1 MQTSRNRRHRLTAV
15 AMVAA
20 IGLGANGLAAV
31 ASSGSHRVQSLG
43 APNATTSSLPAAA
56 SPAACV
62 TAGGCDLWAHHG
74 TVTAGSSGP
83 IDVWGFTFNPAA
95 DTGELG
101 GSVNNTIV
109 ISETDTLTINL
120 HNDLPAGA
128 GNLSLEVPAAQ
139 QAPDSVGV
147 AVGANAQV
155 SFGPLAPG
163 TYVYEAGSLAEQP
176 RQLAM
181 GLAAI
186 IVVRPSDYGTSPT
199 PYGIASSNAFA
210 DEALVVMNEI
220 DPTFSSS
227 PLTSDVES
235 YNPQYFFINGK
246 AHPATTDI
254 AANAGDAVLLRVAN
268 LGIRDRSLGLLN
280 LRMTVVG
287 DDSQQVTSNHQT
299 GTIES
304 KLLTPGQVADV
315 TTIVDP
321 SSTVGKQFPV
331 LDLSRHLNNSAD
343 SSVGGMLTFIDVVA
357 GPAPAGGSVAR
368 VTDLS
373 PATNDGTQDVAVDV
387 TFSGGPDSAAW
398 FLDTIDGVGHPF
410 AAGDGST
417 TVTIPISDVLA
428 EPGALTGDHVIW
440 IQPYTGAA
448 AGTPSGDVFTL
459 AKEGPSI
466 SSLATDPHF
475 ANVVF
480 NKVDPNPPGN
490 SDVLLTGSAQPSL
503 VDYVIDGAEAC
514 FTLPAPTVACPA
526 PPSFT
531 VDVADALVPSHT
543 QALSA
548 RIPVSLFP
556 SVGANTVYLR
566 VHESPT
572 AGGADRYSD
581 WSAQNSVGVVIDKT
595 GPAVTVDLAHTDVYA
610 GAGNNPGNLNFLE
623 SIRVQVNIADD
634 MSPIADAELF
644 LDTNADPSGTGSQL
658 RPLPGQWLDNLNAT
672 TRTAYLEIPVS
683 ELLARPQGNVSIYI
697 HAKDAAGNW
706 GAYTL
711 YAVQLDKT
719 NPVTVAPAA
728 ADVGSHTYMPDE
740 TGAPV
745 LAGGRIRI
753 TSCDPNGVTADPN
766 CPLPAGTALLTAP
779 NTPLSS
785 RIVSIRYHV
794 SAVTGTI
801 GTVGA
806 GIFYQTAQTADLSG
820 ETPVTN
826 ADGSTTWTFNWH
838 MIQPSAVPIDGA
850 TSVWVWVID
859 GAGNPSIPVEVMLG
873 P

>member
-1 MQTSRNRRHRLTAV
+1 
-15 AMVAA
+15 
-20 IGLGANGLAAV
+20 
-31 ASSGSHRVQSLG
+31 
-43 APNATTSSLPAAA
+43 
-56 SPAACV
+56 
-62 TAGGCDLWAHHG
+62 
-74 TVTAGSSGP
+74 
-83 IDVWGFTFNPAA
+83 
-95 DTGELG
+95 
-101 GSVNNTIV
+101 
-109 ISETDTLTINL
+109 
-120 HNDLPAGA
+120 
-128 GNLSLEVPAAQ
+128 
-139 QAPDSVGV
+139 
-147 AVGANAQV
+147 
-155 SFGPLAPG
+155 
-163 TYVYEAGSLAEQP
+163 
-176 RQLAM
+176 
-181 GLAAI
+181 
-186 IVVRPSDYGTSPT
+186 
-199 PYGIASSNAFA
+199 
-210 DEALVVMNEI
+210 MNEI
-220 DPTFSSS
+220 DPKFSSS

-280 LRMTVVG
+280 LRMMVIG
-287 DDSQQVTSNHQT
+287 DDSHRVTSNHQT

-321 SSTVGKQFPV
+321 SSTVGTQFPV

-343 SSVGGMLTFIDVVA
+343 PSIGGMLTFIDVVA
-357 GPAPAGGSVAR
+357 GPAPVGGSVAK

-387 TFSGGPDSAAW
+387 TFSGGTDSAAW
-398 FLDTIDGVGHPF
+398 YLDTIDGAGHPF

-417 TVTIPISDVLA
+417 TVTIPIADVLA

-490 SDVLLTGSAQPSL
+490 SDVMLTGSAQPSL
-503 VDYVIDGAEAC
+503 LDYVIDGADAC
-514 FTLPAPTVACPA
+514 FTLPAPAATCPVLPA
-526 PPSFT
+526 FT

-556 SVGANTVYLR
+556 SVGANTIYLR

-572 AGGADRYSD
+572 AGGDDRYSD
-581 WSAQNSVGVVIDKT
+581 WSAQNSVGVVIDKA
-595 GPAVTVDLAHTDVYA
+595 GPAVTVDVAHTDVYA

-623 SIRVQVNIADD
+623 SIRVQVNIADNL
-634 MSPIADAELF
+634 SPIADAELF
-644 LDTNADPSGTGSQL
+644 LDTNTDPSGTGAQL
-658 RPLPGQWLDNLNAT
+658 RPLAGQWLDDLSAT
-672 TRTAYLEIPVS
+672 TRSAYLEIPVS
-683 ELLARPQGNVSIYI
+683 ELLARPQGNASVYI

-706 GAYTL
+706 GPYTL
-711 YAVQLDKT
+711 YTLQLDKT

-728 ADVGSHTYMPDE
+728 SDQGSHTYMPDE
-740 TGAPV
+740 DGNPA

-779 NTPLSS
+779 NTPVSS
-785 RIVSIRYHV
+785 GIVSIRYHV

-801 GTVGA
+801 GAVGA
-806 GIFYQTAQTADLSG
+806 GIFYQTSQTADLSG

-826 ADGSTTWTFNWH
+826 ANGSTTWTFNWH

-850 TSVWVWVID
+850 TSVWVWVLD
-859 GAGNPSIPVEVMLG
+859 GAGNPSIPVEVVLG